1 MPPVRLSTIADHNPP
16 PLKPAAPTGR
26 FVSQSE
32 CGTALAC
39 GMQWFATWSL
49 GFRPQYPET
58 AAQRVGSMGHAIL
71 NDRVLA
77 RHIGRDPGP
86 IMAASNER
94 EKRGWGEWTPEL
106 EAEFTLAEQAS
117 DTLAAAIDLDNLTPI
132 IHNGA
137 PLAEVRL
144 QVSWEQLAAATVGRD
159 IIAGLH
165 HLRAAYDGIE
175 GQPDIGLLMPHG
187 VNMGLTRTCVDFKM
201 RQRPDLGGANEDSA
215 IPDPQG
221 AYYKIL
227 LAAAGVAID
236 EFKQVNVYAG
246 PWLTLDD
253 FMAEGSQYVRD
264 DGLPS
269 RNLAKL
275 EAMVKPE
282 VWAEAWRLLVER
294 KRIAHSLR
302 PVKLSKKTGEP
313 LKGQEWTPPD
323 DWDARQFIRHLET
336 IPLVAVRSFRLDMSV
351 CRDVVRDMLGA
362 VDAHLAALAKGVTPS
377 RNLRNFPSSPCVK
390 RYGCP
395 VQDSCRAS
403 LGTGNAER
411 IMREHADAG
420 ALARRE
426 HAPIGVMPA
435 GILGAGEC
443 T

>member
-1 MPPVRLSTIADHNPP
+1 MPPVRLSTIADYNPP

-58 AAQRVGSMGHAIL
+58 TAQRVGSMGHAIL
-71 NDRVLA
+71 NRRVLA
-77 RHIGRDPGP
+77 RTGHAEGADPF
-86 IMAASNER
+86 IAADAER
-94 EKRGWGEWTPEL
+94 VKRGWGDWTPEL
-106 EAEFTLAEQAS
+106 EGEFTLAEQAA
-117 DTLAAAIDLDNLTPI
+117 DTLANAIDLDTLSPI

-175 GQPDIGLLMPHG
+175 GQPDIGLIMDSL
-187 VNMGLTRTCVDFKM
+187 RTCVDFKM
-201 RQRPDLGGANEDSA
+201 RQRPDLGGTNEDSA

-221 AYYKIL
+221 AFYKIL
-227 LAAAGVAID
+227 LAAAGVQID
-236 EFKQVNVYAG
+236 EFRQVNVYAG
-246 PWLTLDD
+246 PWLSLDD
-253 FMAEGSQYVRD
+253 FMAEASPYVRE

-302 PVKLSKKTGEP
+302 PLKLSKRTGEP

-336 IPLVAVRSFRLDMSV
+336 LPLVAVRSFRLDMSV

-362 VDAHLAALAKGVTPS
+362 VDAHLGALAKGVTPS
-377 RNLRNFPSSPCVK
+377 RNLRNFPMSPCVK

-420 ALARRE
+420 TLKQRE
-426 HAPIGVMPA
+426 QSPIGIMPA

>member
-1 MPPVRLSTIADHNPP
+1 MPPVRLSTIADYNPP

-58 AAQRVGSMGHAIL
+58 TAQRVGSMGHAIL
-71 NDRVLA
+71 NRRVLA
-77 RHIGRDPGP
+77 RTGHAEGADPF
-86 IMAASNER
+86 IAADAER
-94 EKRGWGEWTPEL
+94 VKRGWGDWTPEL
-106 EAEFTLAEQAS
+106 EGEFTLAEQAA
-117 DTLAAAIDLDNLTPI
+117 DTLANAIDLDTLSPI

-175 GQPDIGLLMPHG
+175 GQPDIGLIMDSL
-187 VNMGLTRTCVDFKM
+187 RTCVDFKM
-201 RQRPDLGGANEDSA
+201 RQRPDLGGTNEDSA

-221 AYYKIL
+221 AFYKIL
-227 LAAAGVAID
+227 LAAAGVQID
-236 EFKQVNVYAG
+236 EFRQVNVYAG
-246 PWLTLDD
+246 PWLSLDD
-253 FMAEGSQYVRD
+253 FMAEASPYVRE

-302 PVKLSKKTGEP
+302 PLKLSKRTGEP

-336 IPLVAVRSFRLDMSV
+336 LPLVAVRSFRLDMSV

-362 VDAHLAALAKGVTPS
+362 VDAHLGALAKGVTPS
-377 RNLRNFPSSPCVK
+377 RNLRNFPMSPCVK

-420 ALARRE
+420 ALKRRE

-435 GILGAGEC
+435 GVMEAAK
-443 T
+443 

>member
-1 MPPVRLSTIADHNPP
+1 MYI
-16 PLKPAAPTGR
+16 
-26 FVSQSE
+26 SQSE

-39 GMQWFATWSL
+39 GLQWFATWSL
-49 GFRPQYPET
+49 GFRPKYPENLP
-58 AAQRVGSMGHAIL
+58 QRVGSMGHAIL

-77 RHIGRDPGP
+77 RYHGRDPAP
-86 IMAASNER
+86 IIAASNER
-94 EKRGWGEWTPEL
+94 EKRGWGDWTPEL
-106 EAEFTLAEQAS
+106 EGEFALAEQAS
-117 DTLAAAIDLDNLTPI
+117 NTLADAINLDSLTPI

-144 QVSWEQLAAATVGRD
+144 QVPWSQLSAATTGRD

-201 RQRPDLGGANEDSA
+201 RQRPDLGGTDEDSA

-221 AYYKIL
+221 AFYKIL
-227 LAAAGVAID
+227 LAAAGIPID

-246 PWLTLDD
+246 PWLSLDD
-253 FMAEGSQYVRD
+253 FMAEGSPYVRA

-269 RNLAKL
+269 RDLGKL
-275 EAMVKPE
+275 GAMVKAS
-282 VWAEAWRLLVER
+282 VWADAWRLLVER
-294 KRIAHSLR
+294 KRVAHSLR

-313 LKGQEWTPPD
+313 LKGQDWEAPD
-323 DWDARQFIRHLET
+323 DWDAKQFIRHLET
-336 IPLVAVRSFRLDMSV
+336 YPLVAVRSFRLDMSV

-362 VDAHLAALAKGVTPS
+362 VDAHLGALAKGVTPS
-377 RNLRNFPSSPCVK
+377 RHLRNYPTSPCVK

-395 VQDSCRAS
+395 VQDACRAS

-411 IMREHADAG
+411 VMREQADAG
-420 ALARRE
+420 ALSRRAT
-426 HAPIGVMPA
+426 APIGLIPA
-435 GILGAGEC
+435 RATEAAE
-443 T
+443 